1 MSEMF
6 TQAANHDITYDMN
19 YVCLVCTYVHVLLLS
34 KRQKSIIE
42 LKSVQ
47 VFKNS
52 LLCPYHPV
60 SVFYVL
66 YRGVVRNFERGQRA
80 SPPTPLLVLLS
91 TFCTNS
97 HCLMSWCIDHADH
110 HPRGFF
116 CKGFQP
122 KSYSVPWVSHPPQ
135 EFLWTPII
143 LGVH

>member
-80 SPPTPLLVLLS
+80 SPPHS
-91 TFCTNS
+91 TSRTFEHILHT
-97 HCLMSWCIDHADH
+97 LT
-110 HPRGFF
+110 
-116 CKGFQP
+116 
-122 KSYSVPWVSHPPQ
+122 
-135 EFLWTPII
+135 FLN
-143 LGVH
+143 VMVN